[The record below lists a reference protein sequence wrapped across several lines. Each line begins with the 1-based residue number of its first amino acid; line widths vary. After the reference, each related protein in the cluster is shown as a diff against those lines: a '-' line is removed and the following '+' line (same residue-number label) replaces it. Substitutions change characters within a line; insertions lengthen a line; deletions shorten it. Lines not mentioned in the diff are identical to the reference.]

1 MDSLLRLLMGPW
13 TTYVLWVLST
23 NGPTRFGELK
33 RRVPGV
39 SAKVL
44 TDRLRMLVEAGVIY
58 RRYEPTIPPRV
69 TYGLAARGEEL
80 REILDSLNQVALRWQ
95 ASDESKPEG
104 ARLSAI
110 AAAELREEGEAH
122 ESDTAEHEEELPL
135 QSERT
140 QRRAAG

>member
-80 REILDSLNQVALRWQ
+80 REILDSLNEVALRWQ
-95 ASDESKPEG
+95 ASDENKPEG

-110 AAAELREEGEAH
+110 AAAELKDAEAD
-122 ESDTAEHEEELPL
+122 EAEMPEEEEIPHPA
-135 QSERT
+135 ERT
-140 QRRAAG
+140 ARRAAG